1 VCLVTDVCK
10 LRLNRSLGLL
20 LKKRGQ
26 YLEARH
32 LYDRAIRILE
42 NRFGRSHYKYAL
54 VLSNIAD
61 VDRKVRE

>member
-1 VCLVTDVCK
+1 
-10 LRLNRSLGLL
+10 LGLL

-32 LYDRAIRILE
+32 LYDRAIRIIE